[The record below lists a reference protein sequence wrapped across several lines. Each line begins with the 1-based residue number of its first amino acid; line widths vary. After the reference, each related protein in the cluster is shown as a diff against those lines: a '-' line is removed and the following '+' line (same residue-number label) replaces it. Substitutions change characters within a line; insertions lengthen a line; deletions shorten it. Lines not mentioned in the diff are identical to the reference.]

1 MTTSYQRVTTTT
13 LAFRTRVSANHSNDP
28 VQVKTITITKIL
40 ERVATQAKADN
51 SQPQEDKRTL
61 LEELGLHSE
70 EAAAALV
77 EVEVASAEATPD
89 VEALEAA
96 AVVSAPL
103 AVKTTVAEAE
113 ASVEVAA
120 DLAQANAEEDRTVI
134 HTETPAPAE
143 AVA

>member
-70 EAAAALV
+70 EAAAALE

-89 VEALEAA
+89 EEASEAA
-96 AVVSAPL
+96 AVSAPL

>member
-89 VEALEAA
+89 EEASEAA
-96 AVVSAPL
+96 AVSAPL

>member
-70 EAAAALV
+70 EAAAALE

-89 VEALEAA
+89 EEASEAA
-96 AVVSAPL
+96 AVSAPL
-103 AVKTTVAEAE
+103 AVKTTVAEAV